1 MLLIWAARY
10 LVGFAVS
17 RIEAVD
23 RLLHQGPALPNASVD
38 LLGQYLEAFV
48 AEVSGFLLPRLRER
62 WHDCKVIPGV

>member
-17 RIEAVD
+17 GIEAVD
-23 RLLHQGPALPNASVD
+23 RLLHQGPALPNAPID
-38 LLGQYLEAFV
+38 LLGQNLESLV

-62 WHDCKVIPGV
+62 WHD